1 MYSTYENLQTAI
13 SIAKE
18 FVAEGISVNYS
29 PLQKRELPGKYV
41 LLLATYIY
49 QALRAVPALTYFFS
63 PLLTF
68 SSLFLIYL
76 CLHCSPCLYL
86 FHSIR
91 NDMFFQITVIPFL
104 HYHSWSRSCC
114 LDKM

>member
-29 PLQKRELPGKYV
+29 LLQKRELPGKYV
-41 LLLATYIY
+41 LLLATYVY
-49 QALRAVPALTYFFS
+49 QALRAVPTLTYFFS

-68 SSLFLIYL
+68 PILFLIYL
-76 CLHCSPCLYL
+76 CLHCSPCL
-86 FHSIR
+86 FPVHSIH
-91 NDMFFQITVIPFL
+91 NDMFFQIITILSL
-104 HYHSWSRSCC
+104 HYYSQSKSCC